1 MQLNERQIERAA
13 RAYRNSLFS
22 TQIEDKAWEACK
34 ANWIRDFTAFMVNLE
49 ATGLKIVEK

>member
-1 MQLNERQIERAA
+1 MQLNERQIDRAA
-13 RAYRNSLFS
+13 RAYRNSIFG

-34 ANWIRDFTAFMVNLE
+34 VNWIKDFTAFMANLE